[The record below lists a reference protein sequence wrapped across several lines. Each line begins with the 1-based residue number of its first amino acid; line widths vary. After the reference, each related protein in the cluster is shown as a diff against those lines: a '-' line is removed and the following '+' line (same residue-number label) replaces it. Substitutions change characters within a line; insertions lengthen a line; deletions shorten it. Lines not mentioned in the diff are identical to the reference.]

1 MKTRRRG
8 GQKIRTQ
15 QVNREG
21 KQICQHK
28 FDCCAEVFYALGYM
42 NKKDAI
48 YLSHLK
54 PVGLTTTEVVA
65 LLQAAYGPSINE
77 MHLPKNCIIDATTI
91 CDGTTILQDD
101 EATVVSMQIVS
112 PTENRAHLFIM
123 YTEKDKKLY
132 AFDPQT
138 GVNVPMDDYIVLF
151 AQIPN
156 VSITLSYIDSHSV
169 LEAHTHAITQPII
182 DRLFPPRTYIE
193 PAEEEDHDLSL
204 S

>member
-1 MKTRRRG
+1 MKTRRG

-15 QVNREG
+15 QVNRES

-42 NKKDAI
+42 NREDAI

-54 PVGLTTTEVVA
+54 PAGLTTPEVVA
-65 LLQAAYGPSINE
+65 LLQTAYGHFIREVP
-77 MHLPKNCIIDATTI
+77 LPKNCIIHATTI
-91 CDGTTILQDD
+91 CDGTTILHDD

-123 YTEKDKKLY
+123 YTEKDKRLH

-138 GVNVPMDDYIVLF
+138 GVNVPIDDYIVLF

-156 VSITLSYIDSHSV
+156 VSIKLSYIDSHSV
-169 LEAHTHAITQPII
+169 VEARAYAITRPMINHV
-182 DRLFPPRTYIE
+182 FPPRTYRE
-193 PAEEEDHDLSL
+193 PAEEEDQDLSL